1 MIPFVRARPRSEAS
15 RRHPAGVV
23 ELGPQDIDRAVA
35 MHHRCSTHTLWSRY
49 HRAMGDPRAYL
60 GTLLARPGAVHL
72 AVQRPEG
79 DLVAV
84 GHLMPD
90 RENAEAALLVE
101 DAWQNSGLGTRLL
114 RHLGQRAVHA
124 GWKEV
129 YGLVLPGDRK
139 ISAILSHVSIPIHT
153 VDEEGLTTVWAETA
167 DMAAAGLSLVTADAD
182 ADA

>member
-1 MIPFVRARPRSEAS
+1 MIHFVRARPRNQAS
-15 RRHPAGVV
+15 RRQLSGVV

-35 MHHRCSTHTLWSRY
+35 LHRRCSTHTLWSRY

-72 AVQRPEG
+72 AVQHTEG

-114 RHLGQRAVHA
+114 RHLGQRAVGA

-129 YGLVLPGDRK
+129 YGLVLPGDGK
-139 ISAILSHVSIPIHT
+139 ISAILSHASVPIHS
-153 VDEEGLTTVWAETA
+153 VDEGGVTTVWAETA
-167 DMAAAGLSLVTADAD
+167 DMAAAGFSVLTADA
-182 ADA
+182 